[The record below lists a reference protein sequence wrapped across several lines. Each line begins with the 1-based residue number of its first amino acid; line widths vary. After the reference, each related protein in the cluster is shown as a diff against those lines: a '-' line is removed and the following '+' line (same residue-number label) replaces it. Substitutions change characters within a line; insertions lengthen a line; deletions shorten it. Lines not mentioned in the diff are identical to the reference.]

1 MSAQDVKAPER
12 EPDAWL
18 WLGGDGKPLTCAL
31 ERIPYNDQT
40 YYRVALYRDP
50 QPDAE
55 REAGTDAAYG
65 LAGHLSEL
73 WIKRLQ
79 ERLQAEV
86 AAARDRE
93 KGLRDAGDR
102 IVRNVEDDWRGGVV
116 KSELT
121 QDAIRAW
128 RDLLASETHDEGNSP
143 ELGVQGA
150 ELAWARVHAQRKS
163 VGSGHS
169 DDEGKP

>member
-55 REAGTDAAYG
+55 REAALRRLFGYIDHLQRLSGDPRGELFRLAHEARAA
-65 LAGHLSEL
+65 H
-73 WIKRLQ
+73 Q
-79 ERLQAEV
+79 E
-86 AAARDRE
+86 
-93 KGLRDAGDR
+93 G
-102 IVRNVEDDWRGGVV
+102 
-116 KSELT
+116 
-121 QDAIRAW
+121 
-128 RDLLASETHDEGNSP
+128 ET
-143 ELGVQGA
+143 
-150 ELAWARVHAQRKS
+150 K
-163 VGSGHS
+163 
-169 DDEGKP
+169 